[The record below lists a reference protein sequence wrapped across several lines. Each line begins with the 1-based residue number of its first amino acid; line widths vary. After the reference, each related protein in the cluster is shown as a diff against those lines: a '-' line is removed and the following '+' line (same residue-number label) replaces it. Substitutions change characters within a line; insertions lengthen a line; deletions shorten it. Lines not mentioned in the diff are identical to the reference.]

1 MHIRDVD
8 LWKHDHTF
16 DQDRKR
22 PGERRTLIVVLLTV
36 VTMVVEILAGVFYG
50 SMALLA
56 DGLHMGSH
64 ATALG
69 IAVFAYAYARR
80 HAADTRFS
88 FGTGKVNALGGFT
101 GAILL
106 VGFALYMGV
115 ESIGR
120 LFNPVA
126 IAFDKAILV
135 AVIGLGVNGLSAWI
149 LGGSEHSGHHHHHA
163 QEDDEHTHDDRD
175 HNRRSAYFHVLADA
189 LTSLLAIFALLAA
202 KYLGWQWMDPVMGL
216 VGMLLITR
224 WSWGLLKDT
233 SRVLLDRQVT
243 TLDHSIRQAIEDGTH
258 DRISDLHVW
267 SIGPGIYAGIV
278 ALVSDNPQPPDI
290 YRKKIQHRLP
300 ELVHTTLEIEHCPHA
315 HQ

>member
-1 MHIRDVD
+1 MHARDID

-16 DQDRKR
+16 NQDQKR
-22 PGERRTLIVVLLTV
+22 AGERRTMLVVLLTL
-36 VTMVVEILAGVFYG
+36 VTMVVEIMAGVVYG

-80 HAADTRFS
+80 HAADRRFS

-106 VGFALYMGV
+106 VGFALYMGA
-115 ESIGR
+115 ESINR
-120 LFNPVA
+120 LFNPVT

-149 LGGSEHSGHHHHHA
+149 LGGGEHHHHGHDSREHA
-163 QEDDEHTHDDRD
+163 HADRD
-175 HNRRSAYFHVLADA
+175 HNRRSAYLHVMADA
-189 LTSLLAIFALLAA
+189 VTSLLAIVALLTA
-202 KYLGWQWMDPVMGL
+202 KYLGWNWMDPVMGI
-216 VGMLLITR
+216 VGMVLITR
-224 WSWGLLKDT
+224 WSWGLLNDT

-243 TLDHSIRQAIEDGTH
+243 TLDASIRQAIEEGTH

-278 ALVSDNPQPPDI
+278 ALVSDDPQSPDI

-300 ELVHTTLEIEHCPHA
+300 ELVHTTLEIESCPHS